1 MKEVESRVRLTPPA
15 RFGGGRTHAPRRC
28 DGAYPTEE
36 RLALQMRDSH
46 KGYERLVKLWFN
58 QNGICPQCGEKI
70 TRETGWHLHHKIWVV
85 DGGDESLS
93 NLILMHPTCHQQ
105 LHAQINIT
113 NYSDCHNASA
123 EADV

>member
-1 MKEVESRVRLTPPA
+1 
-15 RFGGGRTHAPRRC
+15 
-28 DGAYPTEE
+28 
-36 RLALQMRDSH
+36 MRDSH